1 MKNLLVLSFLVIGL
15 SGCSG
20 IRQTDA
26 AFDAHAEN
34 VNVLFMQFPGGDT
47 QERAMELTPKNA
59 EIVTIKSTVSDTS
72 SFLGVLNRIIGVDQ
86 TKIAGIIKQ

>member
-1 MKNLLVLSFLVIGL
+1 MKNLLVISALVIGL

-20 IRQTDA
+20 IRQTDET
-26 AFDAHAEN
+26 FGSHAEN

-47 QERAMELTPKNA
+47 QERAMALAPENS

-72 SFLGVLNRIIGVDQ
+72 SVVGVLNRIIGVDQ
-86 TKIAGIIKQ
+86 TKVAGIIK

>member
-1 MKNLLVLSFLVIGL
+1 MKNLLVLSFLVISL

-20 IRQTDA
+20 IRQTDET
-26 AFDAHAEN
+26 FDAHAEN

-47 QERAMELTPKNA
+47 QERAMELAPENA

-72 SFLGVLNRIIGVDQ
+72 SFLGVLNRIVGVDQ
-86 TKIAGIIKQ
+86 TKIAGVIK

>member
-1 MKNLLVLSFLVIGL
+1 MKKLLVLSFLVIGL

-20 IRQTDA
+20 IRQTDET
-26 AFDAHAEN
+26 FDAHAEN

-47 QERAMELTPKNA
+47 QERAMELAPENA
-59 EIVTIKSTVSDTS
+59 EIVTIKSTVADTS

-86 TKIAGIIKQ
+86 TKIAGVIK

>member
-1 MKNLLVLSFLVIGL
+1 MKNLLILPFLVIGL

-47 QERAMELTPKNA
+47 QERAMELTPKHS

-72 SFLGVLNRIIGVDQ
+72 SVLGVLNRIIGVDQ
-86 TKIAGIIKQ
+86 TKTAGIIKQ

>member
-1 MKNLLVLSFLVIGL
+1 MKNLLILPFLVIGL

-26 AFDAHAEN
+26 TFDAHAEN

-47 QERAMELTPKNA
+47 QERAMELTPKH
-59 EIVTIKSTVSDTS
+59 S
-72 SFLGVLNRIIGVDQ
+72 
-86 TKIAGIIKQ
+86 